1 MFNNPFDLVRTM
13 QNMETFVERYS
24 GQLFDGL
31 PKITKGVMVAQRL
44 NHLLFF
50 LLAKASRHS
59 STMHCF
65 IRIDA
70 E

>member
-31 PKITKGVMVAQRL
+31 PKITKGVMV
-44 NHLLFF
+44 
-50 LLAKASRHS
+50 
-59 STMHCF
+59 T
-65 IRIDA
+65 
-70 E
+70 